1 MKSFP
6 LFILLFLYAATL
18 TGQTPD
24 TTFVSIGAESGSLE
38 KQQWTDQYDQVFGTL
53 QPTRWLFALNL
64 SARSANSDDQV
75 RLSAEVKLSPAISLY
90 GSYGIGYGYSPATP
104 YGREQSTVTHRVS
117 FEPRWYYALPRRIR
131 QGKSANNMSG
141 NYIGLEAVYNRSIS
155 DPTGLIN
162 ERSTLALRYG
172 LQRRLF
178 RYGLLNVS
186 FGVGMQR
193 DRYNY
198 SFRQSP
204 VQKDWRLLANSQIG
218 LGLALA
224 RPKTTTTA
232 GGYCDVLRC
241 FREERQMWKID
252 LYNLLRVNSLYD
264 YRLELSLGYEHKM
277 GASPFSMQVQ
287 GDWSNGNTAPIYTEK
302 RITAHSA
309 DNNNYSGSLQAR
321 YYYLQSR
328 QIAKGRAGNNLSGP
342 YAGTQCRWLEARSR
356 YPSHIYGPIGIE
368 PDIFGRGKRRDTS
381 VGLICGI
388 QHRLFQHG
396 FIDFQVAGAQHQVKS
411 NVKWTSGS
419 DGTTTIERKF
429 NVALNLR
436 AGLAF

>member
-1 MKSFP
+1 MKQLPFF
-6 LFILLFLYAATL
+6 FILFLWRTL
-18 TGQTPD
+18 LMGQSPD
-24 TTFVSIGAESGSLE
+24 TTFISVSQENGLLE
-38 KQQWTDQYDQVFGTL
+38 KQQLVSAYDQAFGTME
-53 QPTRWLFALNL
+53 PARWLFALNL
-64 SARSANSDDQV
+64 APITSRSDDWS
-75 RLSAEVKLSPAISLY
+75 RISAEVKLGPAISLHS
-90 GSYGIGYGYSPATP
+90 SYGFGYEHAPANVYQPAYSKANHRIGL
-104 YGREQSTVTHRVS
+104 
-117 FEPRWYYALPRRIR
+117 EPRWYYALPRRIR

-141 NYIGLEAVYNRSIS
+141 DYIGLESVYQRSRGTFVEDFVIEQTS
-155 DPTGLIN
+155 
-162 ERSTLALRYG
+162 LAIRYG
-172 LQRRLF
+172 VQRRLF
-178 RYGLLNVS
+178 RYGFLDIGI
-186 FGVGMQR
+186 GVGITKERTSSQGVVH
-193 DRYNY
+193 
-198 SFRQSP
+198 P
-204 VQKDWRLLANSQIG
+204 GAWRMLANSQIG

-264 YRLELSLGYEHKM
+264 YRLELSLGYEHKI